1 MATGGE
7 VDNGEPSMSESEL
20 VFGLEKLSVII
31 GSAVG
36 ERHVH
41 RLQECL
47 GVIANEAGYSAHE
60 FKLPFGLSLQ
70 RIS

>member
-1 MATGGE
+1 MAPWRQIDDGQSS
-7 VDNGEPSMSESEL
+7 VSESQL

-47 GVIANEAGYSAHE
+47 GIIANEAGYSAHE
-60 FKLPFGLSLQ
+60 FKLLFGLPLQ
-70 RIS
+70 